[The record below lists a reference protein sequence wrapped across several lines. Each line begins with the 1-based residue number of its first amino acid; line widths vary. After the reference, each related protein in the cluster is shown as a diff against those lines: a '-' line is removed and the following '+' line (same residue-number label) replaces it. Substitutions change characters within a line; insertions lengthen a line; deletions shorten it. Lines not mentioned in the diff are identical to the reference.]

1 MIDLTSFVRWVN
13 TAPLFGPAHTPDP
26 KPIRLEDL
34 EDDASLAA
42 ESELVRR
49 LVALRELQ
57 EGW

>member
-1 MIDLTSFVRWVN
+1 MH
-13 TAPLFGPAHTPDP
+13 TALIGWLHSSPLFGPAHTPDP
-26 KPIRLEDL
+26 EPIRLEDL

-57 EGW
+57 GGY

>member
-1 MIDLTSFVRWVN
+1 MQ
-13 TAPLFGPAHTPDP
+13 TALIGWLHSSPLFGPPHTPDP

-42 ESELVRR
+42 EADLLRR

-57 EGW
+57 GGY